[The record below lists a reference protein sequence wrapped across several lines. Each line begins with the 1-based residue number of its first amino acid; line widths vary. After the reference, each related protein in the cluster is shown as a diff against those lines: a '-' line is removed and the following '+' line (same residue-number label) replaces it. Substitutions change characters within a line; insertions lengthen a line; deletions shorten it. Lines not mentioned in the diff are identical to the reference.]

1 MGPSRDCSTLKLGR
15 RAVRFY
21 PKLCGTY
28 EDELHPVVESILGKP
43 YRRILDIGCA
53 RGYYLV
59 GLGKLLRDAD
69 LIGVDTD
76 NEARDRCRAMADL
89 NGIEP
94 DRLQLW
100 ETMEPFRWPATLV
113 EKTLIIC
120 DCEGYEDELFDTEID
135 IFGKTDLI
143 IECHDFIKPGITAI
157 LADRFA
163 RTHET
168 QLIRSSST
176 EEKVSRLKL
185 DSVYLNQLEGRE
197 KQALVSEGRPGTMN
211 WLWLVA
217 VSPVMKIV
225 HLSSSLRGG
234 AGIAMMRQHRA
245 LLAGNVD
252 SRALYGFGGPPATE
266 TESQLLPYPD
276 SFGVRLARKIGM
288 DLSRAA
294 RVERAIGHIDP
305 HIEQF
310 SHPFSRYRIEQHP
323 GFGKRM

>member
-1 MGPSRDCSTLKLGR
+1 MSFHYSALKAPLRVVIRLLISLKPVRLLGKRLIDANPFLRAQRSHVEEAKFSKICHSLFREKTVLNGPFKGLFYPEI
-15 RAVRFY
+15 RASGSAIY

-53 RGYYLV
+53 EGYYLV

-217 VSPVMKIV
+217 VS
-225 HLSSSLRGG
+225 R
-234 AGIAMMRQHRA
+234 
-245 LLAGNVD
+245 
-252 SRALYGFGGPPATE
+252 
-266 TESQLLPYPD
+266 
-276 SFGVRLARKIGM
+276 
-288 DLSRAA
+288 
-294 RVERAIGHIDP
+294 
-305 HIEQF
+305 
-310 SHPFSRYRIEQHP
+310 
-323 GFGKRM
+323 